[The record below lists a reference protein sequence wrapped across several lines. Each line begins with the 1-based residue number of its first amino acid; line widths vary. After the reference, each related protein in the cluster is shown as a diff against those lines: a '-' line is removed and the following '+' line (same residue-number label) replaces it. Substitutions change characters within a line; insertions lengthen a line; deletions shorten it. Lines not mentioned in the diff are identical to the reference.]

1 MRPRAVPGQVNLG
14 HLPPPTDLTLT
25 LCLHFTA
32 GCTTGC
38 VKYAKWRLSGP
49 AETFM
54 TSWRRVA
61 QQGGCVDSIQC
72 GACDGNFVQKTFFNY
87 LFFYRR

>member
-1 MRPRAVPGQVNLG
+1 
-14 HLPPPTDLTLT
+14 
-25 LCLHFTA
+25 
-32 GCTTGC
+32 

-87 LFFYRR
+87 LFFLPSVAYGPEGRQKLDQLQKKLYKTTLFIYLFIITYKY